1 MMLLKLTK
9 PSLAILSVLGLS
21 ACTTLG
27 PDYVH
32 PEQTALPS
40 DWSVEKAAATQDAEQ
55 SEQKLQQW
63 WQQFNDPTL
72 NLLVEMASQQNLDLE
87 AAGLRIVQARS
98 LLGISTGLQYPQ
110 VQAVSGNLARAYVND
125 QGVNN
130 AALSFDAGWEM
141 DIWGKYARGIESAE
155 AGYYAS
161 IASYHDIMVTI
172 TAEVARNYINYRTF
186 QERILL
192 SRRNIE
198 IQERVVNIT
207 QVQFDS
213 GNVTELDVQQAKNQ
227 LFNTKA
233 AQPSLEIAMKQ
244 SRTALALL
252 LGVLPEEVEGLLK
265 SAGFAQRMADYE
277 AQFKSSGRKPAL
289 SGNDERS
296 IVPRPPLLDNQVDA
310 NLVMRRP
317 DLQVSEMQ
325 ARAQSA
331 QIGVA
336 ETALYPSFSLFGSI
350 GIDSTVP
357 DGSSFSFSD
366 SLTMVIG
373 PTFSWNIFQYGRV
386 KNNIRFED
394 AKFQETLTNYNK
406 KVLQAVNEV
415 TNALEAYDLYLE
427 QKSLRLQS
435 VNSSI
440 RAFNIS
446 MTQYENGQISFERLL
461 NSVEKMTR
469 AEDSYATIKGN
480 VANQVVA
487 LYKALGGGW
496 EAQTGKPFLSEGV
509 AKQMQERSDWDDLL
523 DEEERVLPPLL
534 LEQPSDKEQ
543 ADSPE
548 QISDEQNNAE
558 QDGEVQ

>member
-32 PEQTALPS
+32 PEQSALPS
-40 DWSVEKAAATQDAEQ
+40 DWSVEKAAQDTQQ

-72 NLLVEMASQQNLDLE
+72 NQLVEMASQQNLDLE

-110 VQAVSGNLARAYVND
+110 VQTVSGNLARAYVND

-252 LGVLPEEVEGLLK
+252 LGVLPEEVESLLQ
-265 SAGFAQRMADYE
+265 SDGFAQRMADCE
-277 AQFKSSGRKPAL
+277 NQFKSSGRKPAL
-289 SGNDERS
+289 SGSDERS
-296 IVPRPPLLDNQVDA
+296 IVPSPPLLENKVDA

-325 ARAQSA
+325 ARVQSA
-331 QIGVA
+331 KIGVA

-366 SLTMVIG
+366 SLTMVVG

-394 AKFQETLTNYNK
+394 ARFQETLTNYNK

-469 AEDSYATIKGN
+469 AEDSYANIKGN

-496 EAQTGKPFLSEGV
+496 ETQTGKPFLSETA
-509 AKQMQERSDWDDLL
+509 AKQMQDRSDWDGLL

-534 LEQPSDKEQ
+534 LEQPSDKAQ
-543 ADSPE
+543 ADDTQKNSA
-548 QISDEQNNAE
+548 EQNSAE
-558 QDGEVQ
+558 PDEEVQ

>member
-1 MMLLKLTK
+1 MLQKLTT
-9 PSLAILSVLGLS
+9 PSLAIFTLLGLS
-21 ACTTLG
+21 ACTTVG

-32 PEQTALPS
+32 PQPSALPS
-40 DWSVEKAAATQDAEQ
+40 AWSQQTLAADTQDSA
-55 SEQKLQQW
+55 QKIEQW
-63 WQQFNDPTL
+63 WRQFNDPTL
-72 NLLVEMASQQNLDLE
+72 NQLVALANQQNLDLE
-87 AAGLRIVQARS
+87 AAGLRIVQARA
-98 LLGISTGLQYPQ
+98 LVGVATGLQYPQ
-110 VQAVSGNLARAYVND
+110 VQAASGNLARAYVNN
-125 QGVNN
+125 QGFNN
-130 AALSFDAGWEM
+130 ATLSFDAGWEM
-141 DIWGKYARGIESAE
+141 DVWGKYARGIESVE
-155 AGYYAS
+155 ASYYAA

-172 TAEVARNYINYRTF
+172 TSEVVRNYINYRTF

-192 SRRNIE
+192 SKRNIA
-198 IQERVVNIT
+198 IQERVVRIT

-227 LFNTKA
+227 LYTTKA
-233 AQPSLEIAMKQ
+233 TQPSLEIAMKQ
-244 SRTALALL
+244 SRSAIALL
-252 LGVLPEEVEGLLK
+252 LGVLPEDVDAILTSSGLPEHIAN
-265 SAGFAQRMADYE
+265 SE
-277 AQFKSSGRKPAL
+277 AQFKSSGRKLPL
-289 SGNDERS
+289 SGHDEKS
-296 IVPRPPLLDNQVDA
+296 IVPRPPAISTQIDA
-310 NLVMRRP
+310 SLVMRRP

-336 ETALYPSFSLFGSI
+336 EAALYPSFSLFGSI

-394 AKFQETLTNYNK
+394 ARFQETLTHYNK
-406 KVLQAVNEV
+406 KILRAVNEV
-415 TNALEAYDLYLE
+415 TNALEAYELYSQ
-427 QKSLRLQS
+427 QKALRLQS

-469 AEDSYATIKGN
+469 AEDSYASVKGD

-487 LYKALGGGW
+487 LYKSLGGGW
-496 EAQTGKPFLSEGV
+496 QVQTGKPFLSETI
-509 AKQMQERSDWDDLL
+509 AKQM
-523 DEEERVLPPLL
+523 EERTDWNGY
-534 LEQPSDKEQ
+534 LEQDNRVLLPI
-543 ADSPE
+543 
-548 QISDEQNNAE
+548 QINDDANSS
-558 QDGEVQ
+558 GEEP

>member
-1 MMLLKLTK
+1 MLLKLTK
-9 PSLAILSVLGLS
+9 PSLAILSILGLS

-40 DWSVEKAAATQDAEQ
+40 DWSVEKAAQDTQQ

-72 NLLVEMASQQNLDLE
+72 NQLVEMASQQNLDLE

-110 VQAVSGNLARAYVND
+110 VQTVSGNLARAYVND

-252 LGVLPEEVEGLLK
+252 LGVLPEEMEKLLQ
-265 SAGFAQRMADYE
+265 SEGFAQRMADYE
-277 AQFKSSGRKPAL
+277 NQFKSSGRKPAL
-289 SGNDERS
+289 SGSDERS
-296 IVPRPPLLDNQVDA
+296 IVPRPPRLDDKVDA
-310 NLVMRRP
+310 SLVMRRP

-331 QIGVA
+331 KIGVA

-366 SLTMVIG
+366 SLTMVVG

-394 AKFQETLTNYNK
+394 ARFQETLTNYNK

-487 LYKALGGGW
+487 LYKSLGGGW
-496 EAQTGKPFLSEGV
+496 EAQTGQPFLSETT
-509 AKQMQERSDWDDLL
+509 AKQMQDRSDWDGLL
-523 DEEERVLPPLL
+523 DEEERVLPPLR
-534 LEQPSDKEQ
+534 LEQPSDKAQ
-543 ADSPE
+543 ADDAQKNS
-548 QISDEQNNAE
+548 AE
-558 QDGEVQ
+558 QDEEVQ

>member
-1 MMLLKLTK
+1 MLLKLTK
-9 PSLAILSVLGLS
+9 PSLAILSVFGLS

-32 PEQTALPS
+32 PEQSALPS
-40 DWSVEKAAATQDAEQ
+40 DWSVEKAAQDTQQ

-72 NLLVEMASQQNLDLE
+72 NQLVEMASQQNLDLE

-110 VQAVSGNLARAYVND
+110 VQTVSGNLARAYVND

-252 LGVLPEEVEGLLK
+252 LGVLPEEVESLLQ
-265 SAGFAQRMADYE
+265 SDGFAQRMADYE
-277 AQFKSSGRKPAL
+277 NQFKSSGRKPAL
-289 SGNDERS
+289 SGSDERS
-296 IVPRPPLLDNQVDA
+296 IVPSPPLLENKVDA

-331 QIGVA
+331 KIGVA

-366 SLTMVIG
+366 SLTMVVG

-394 AKFQETLTNYNK
+394 ARFQETLTNYNK

-469 AEDSYATIKGN
+469 AEDSYANIKGN

-496 EAQTGKPFLSEGV
+496 ETQTGKPFLSETT
-509 AKQMQERSDWDDLL
+509 AKQMQDRSDWDGLL

-534 LEQPSDKEQ
+534 LKQPSDKAQ
-543 ADSPE
+543 TDDTQKNSAE
-548 QISDEQNNAE
+548 QISAQQDE
-558 QDGEVQ
+558 EVQ

>member
-1 MMLLKLTK
+1 MLLKLTK

-40 DWSVEKAAATQDAEQ
+40 DWSVEKAAQDTQQ

-72 NLLVEMASQQNLDLE
+72 NQLVEMASQQNLDLE

-110 VQAVSGNLARAYVND
+110 VQTVSGNLARAYVND

-172 TAEVARNYINYRTF
+172 TSEVARNYINYRTF

-252 LGVLPEEVEGLLK
+252 MGVLPEDVEKLLQ
-265 SAGFAQRMADYE
+265 SDGFAQRMADYE
-277 AQFKSSGRKPAL
+277 NQFKSSGRKPAL

-296 IVPRPPLLDNQVDA
+296 IVPRPPLLDDKVDA

-336 ETALYPSFSLFGSI
+336 ETALYPSFTLFGSI

-366 SLTMVIG
+366 SLTMVAG
-373 PTFSWNIFQYGRV
+373 PSFSWNIFQYGRV

-394 AKFQETLTNYNK
+394 ARFQETITNYNK

-496 EAQTGKPFLSEGV
+496 EAQTGKPFLSETV
-509 AKQMQERSDWDDLL
+509 AKQMQDRSDWDDLL

-534 LEQPSDKEQ
+534 LEQPSDKTQ
-543 ADSPE
+543 TDDIQKNS
-548 QISDEQNNAE
+548 SEQNSAE
-558 QDGEVQ
+558 PDGEVQ

>member
-1 MMLLKLTK
+1 MMLPKLTK
-9 PSLAILSVLGLS
+9 PSLAILSLLGLS
-21 ACTTLG
+21 ACTTVG

-32 PEQTALPS
+32 PKQAPMPS
-40 DWSVEKAAATQDAEQ
+40 DWSVQKAAKDTQQ
-55 SEQKLQQW
+55 SKQQLQQW
-63 WQQFNDPTL
+63 WQQFNDSTL
-72 NLLVEMASQQNLDLE
+72 NQLVELASKQNLDLE

-98 LLGISTGLQYPQ
+98 LLSISTGLQYPQ
-110 VQAVSGNLARAYVND
+110 VQTVSGNLARAYVND

-130 AALSFDAGWEM
+130 AALSFDAAWEM

-198 IQERVVNIT
+198 IQERVVRIT

-227 LFNTKA
+227 LYTTKA
-233 AQPSLEIAMKQ
+233 ALPSLEVAMKQ

-252 LGVLPEEVEGLLK
+252 LGALPEEVDELLQSDGMHK
-265 SAGFAQRMADYE
+265 QIADYE
-277 AQFKSSGRKPAL
+277 KQFKSTGRKSAL
-289 SGNDERS
+289 SGTDERS
-296 IVPRPPLLDNQVDA
+296 VVPRPPLLDTQVDA

-336 ETALYPSFSLFGSI
+336 ETALYPSFSLLGSI

-366 SLTMVIG
+366 SLTMVVG

-394 AKFQETLTNYNK
+394 ARFQETLTNYNK

-415 TNALEAYDLYLE
+415 TNAIEAYDLYLQ
-427 QKSLRLQS
+427 QKDLRLQS

-496 EAQTGKPFLSEGV
+496 QTQTGKPFLSESI
-509 AKQMQERSDWDDLL
+509 AKQMTERTDWDGYLN
-523 DEEERVLPPLL
+523 EENRVLPPLR
-534 LEQPSDKEQ
+534 LETPAEN
-543 ADSPE
+543 
-548 QISDEQNNAE
+548 SDENKTE
-558 QDGEVQ
+558 DL

>member
-1 MMLLKLTK
+1 MLLKLTK

-40 DWSVEKAAATQDAEQ
+40 DWSVEKAAQDTQQ

-72 NLLVEMASQQNLDLE
+72 NQLVEMASQQNLDLE

-110 VQAVSGNLARAYVND
+110 VQTVSGNLARAYVND

-172 TAEVARNYINYRTF
+172 TSEVARNYINYRTF

-252 LGVLPEEVEGLLK
+252 LGVLPEDVEKLLQ
-265 SAGFAQRMADYE
+265 SDGFAQRMADYE
-277 AQFKSSGRKPAL
+277 NQFKSSGRKPAL

-296 IVPRPPLLDNQVDA
+296 IVPRPPLLDDKVDA

-336 ETALYPSFSLFGSI
+336 ETALYPSFTLFGSI

-366 SLTMVIG
+366 SLTMVAG
-373 PTFSWNIFQYGRV
+373 PSFSWNIFQYGRV

-394 AKFQETLTNYNK
+394 ARFQETITNYNK

-496 EAQTGKPFLSEGV
+496 ETQTGKPFLSETV
-509 AKQMQERSDWDDLL
+509 AKQMQDRSDWDDLL

-534 LEQPSDKEQ
+534 LEQPSDKAQ
-543 ADSPE
+543 ADDAQKNS
-548 QISDEQNNAE
+548 AE

>member
-1 MMLLKLTK
+1 
-9 PSLAILSVLGLS
+9 A
-21 ACTTLG
+21 
-27 PDYVH
+27 
-32 PEQTALPS
+32 
-40 DWSVEKAAATQDAEQ
+40 
-55 SEQKLQQW
+55 
-63 WQQFNDPTL
+63 
-72 NLLVEMASQQNLDLE
+72 
-87 AAGLRIVQARS
+87 
-98 LLGISTGLQYPQ
+98 
-110 VQAVSGNLARAYVND
+110 
-125 QGVNN
+125 
-130 AALSFDAGWEM
+130 WEM

-198 IQERVVNIT
+198 IQERVVRIT

-213 GNVTELDVQQAKNQ
+213 GNVTELDVQQAKSQ
-227 LFNTKA
+227 LYTTKA
-233 AQPSLEIAMKQ
+233 ALPSLEVAMKQ

-252 LGVLPEEVEGLLK
+252 LGVLPEEVEKLLQSDGLT
-265 SAGFAQRMADYE
+265 QQIADYE
-277 AQFKSSGRKPAL
+277 AQFKSTGRKSAL
-289 SGNDERS
+289 SGTDERS
-296 IVPRPPLLDNQVDA
+296 IVPRPPLLDTQVDA

-366 SLTMVIG
+366 SLTMVVG

-394 AKFQETLTNYNK
+394 ARFQETLTNYNK

-415 TNALEAYDLYLE
+415 TNAIEAYDLYLQ
-427 QKSLRLQS
+427 QKDLRLQS

-469 AEDSYATIKGN
+469 AEDSYAQIKGN
-480 VANQVVA
+480 VANQVIS

-496 EAQTGKPFLSEGV
+496 QAQTGKPFLEESI
-509 AKQMQERSDWDDLL
+509 AKQMQDRTDWDGYLN
-523 DEEERVLPPLL
+523 EENRVLPPLR
-534 LEQPSDKEQ
+534 LETPDET
-543 ADSPE
+543 
-548 QISDEQNNAE
+548 SDENKTE
-558 QDGEVQ
+558 DL

>member
-1 MMLLKLTK
+1 MLLKLTK

-32 PEQTALPS
+32 PEQSALPS
-40 DWSVEKAAATQDAEQ
+40 DWSVEKAAQDTQQ

-72 NLLVEMASQQNLDLE
+72 NQLVEMASQQNLDLE

-110 VQAVSGNLARAYVND
+110 VQTVSGNLARAYVND

-252 LGVLPEEVEGLLK
+252 LGVLPEDVEKLLQ
-265 SAGFAQRMADYE
+265 SDGFAQRMADYE
-277 AQFKSSGRKPAL
+277 NQFKSSGRKPAL

-296 IVPRPPLLDNQVDA
+296 IVPRPPLLDNKVDA

-366 SLTMVIG
+366 SLTMVVG

-496 EAQTGKPFLSEGV
+496 EAQTGKPFLSETV
-509 AKQMQERSDWDDLL
+509 AKQMQDRSDWDGLL
-523 DEEERVLPPLL
+523 DEEERVLPPIRI
-534 LEQPSDKEQ
+534 EPSSDKAQ
-543 ADSPE
+543 ADSAE
-548 QISDEQNNAE
+548 QLSTQKNSSE

>member
-40 DWSVEKAAATQDAEQ
+40 DWSLEKAAQDTQQ

-72 NLLVEMASQQNLDLE
+72 NQLVEMASQQNLDLE

-110 VQAVSGNLARAYVND
+110 VQTVSGNLARAYVND

-252 LGVLPEEVEGLLK
+252 LGVLPEDVEKLLQ
-265 SAGFAQRMADYE
+265 SDGFAQRMADYE
-277 AQFKSSGRKPAL
+277 NQFKSSGRKPAL

-296 IVPRPPLLDNQVDA
+296 IVPRPPLLDNKVDA

-366 SLTMVIG
+366 SLTMVVG

-394 AKFQETLTNYNK
+394 ARFQETLTNYNK

-496 EAQTGKPFLSEGV
+496 EAQTGKPFLSETV
-509 AKQMQERSDWDDLL
+509 AKQMQDRSDWDGLL
-523 DEEERVLPPLL
+523 DEEERVLPPIRI
-534 LEQPSDKEQ
+534 EPSSDKAQ
-543 ADSPE
+543 ADSAE
-548 QISDEQNNAE
+548 QLSTQKNSSE

>member
-1 MMLLKLTK
+1 MLLKLTK

-32 PEQTALPS
+32 PEQAALPS

-110 VQAVSGNLARAYVND
+110 VQTVSGNLARAYVND

>member
-40 DWSVEKAAATQDAEQ
+40 DWSVEKAAQDTQQ

-72 NLLVEMASQQNLDLE
+72 DQLVEMASQQNLDLE

-110 VQAVSGNLARAYVND
+110 VQTVSGNLARAYVND

-252 LGVLPEEVEGLLK
+252 LGVLPEEMEKLLQ
-265 SAGFAQRMADYE
+265 SEGFAQRMADYE
-277 AQFKSSGRKPAL
+277 NQFKSSGRKPAL
-289 SGNDERS
+289 SGSDERS
-296 IVPRPPLLDNQVDA
+296 IVPRPPRLDDKVDA
-310 NLVMRRP
+310 SLVMRRP

-331 QIGVA
+331 KIGVA

-366 SLTMVIG
+366 SLTMVVG

-394 AKFQETLTNYNK
+394 ARFQETLTNYNK

-487 LYKALGGGW
+487 LYKSLGGGW
-496 EAQTGKPFLSEGV
+496 EAQTGQPFLSETT
-509 AKQMQERSDWDDLL
+509 AKQMQDRSDWDGLL
-523 DEEERVLPPLL
+523 DEEERVLPPLR
-534 LEQPSDKEQ
+534 LEQPSDKVQ
-543 ADSPE
+543 ADDAQKNS
-548 QISDEQNNAE
+548 AE
-558 QDGEVQ
+558 QDEEVQ

>member
-40 DWSVEKAAATQDAEQ
+40 DWSLEKAAQDTQQ

-72 NLLVEMASQQNLDLE
+72 NQLVEMASQQNLDLE

-110 VQAVSGNLARAYVND
+110 VQTVSGNLARAYVND

-172 TAEVARNYINYRTF
+172 TSEVARNYINYRTF

-252 LGVLPEEVEGLLK
+252 LGVLPEDVEKLLQ
-265 SAGFAQRMADYE
+265 SDGFAQRMADYE
-277 AQFKSSGRKPAL
+277 NQFKSSGRKPAL

-296 IVPRPPLLDNQVDA
+296 IVPRPPLLDDKVDA

-336 ETALYPSFSLFGSI
+336 ETALYPSFTLFGSI

-366 SLTMVIG
+366 SLTMVVG

-394 AKFQETLTNYNK
+394 AKFQETLANYNK

-496 EAQTGKPFLSEGV
+496 EAQTGKPFLSETV
-509 AKQMQERSDWDDLL
+509 AKQMQDRSDWDGLL
-523 DEEERVLPPLL
+523 DEEERVLPPIRI
-534 LEQPSDKEQ
+534 EPPSDKAQ
-543 ADSPE
+543 ADSAE
-548 QISDEQNNAE
+548 QLNTQKNSSE

>member
-9 PSLAILSVLGLS
+9 PSLAILSALGLS

-40 DWSVEKAAATQDAEQ
+40 DWSVEKAAQDTQQ
-55 SEQKLQQW
+55 SDQKLQQW

-72 NLLVEMASQQNLDLE
+72 NQLVEMASQQNLDLE
-87 AAGLRIVQARS
+87 AAGLRILQARS

-110 VQAVSGNLARAYVND
+110 VQTVSGNVARAYVND

-198 IQERVVNIT
+198 IQERVVRIT

-233 AQPSLEIAMKQ
+233 AQPALEIAMKQ

-252 LGVLPEEVEGLLK
+252 LGVLPQEVEALLK
-265 SAGFAQRMADYE
+265 SDGFNQQLIAYE
-277 AQFKSSGRKPAL
+277 QQFKSTGRKPAL
-289 SGNDERS
+289 SGQDERS
-296 IVPRPPLLDNQVDA
+296 IVPRPPFVDNKVDA

-350 GIDSTVP
+350 GINSTVP

-373 PTFSWNIFQYGRV
+373 PSFSWNIFQYGRV

-394 AKFQETLTNYNK
+394 ARFQETLTNYNK

-427 QKSLRLQS
+427 QKTLRLQS

-496 EAQTGKPFLSEGV
+496 ETQTGKPFLSETI
-509 AKQMQERSDWDDLL
+509 AKQMQDRSDWNGLL
-523 DEEERVLPPLL
+523 DEEERFLPPLL
-534 LEQPSDKEQ
+534 LEQPSDKAQ
-543 ADSPE
+543 GDATE
-548 QISDEQNNAE
+548 QISSEQNSAG

>member
-40 DWSVEKAAATQDAEQ
+40 DWSLEKAAHDTQQ

-72 NLLVEMASQQNLDLE
+72 NQLVEMASQQNLDLE

-110 VQAVSGNLARAYVND
+110 VQTVSGNLARAYVND

-252 LGVLPEEVEGLLK
+252 LGVLPEDVEKLLQ
-265 SAGFAQRMADYE
+265 SDGFAQRMADYE
-277 AQFKSSGRKPAL
+277 NQFKSSGRKPAL

-296 IVPRPPLLDNQVDA
+296 IVPRPPLLDNKVDA

-366 SLTMVIG
+366 SLTMVVG

-496 EAQTGKPFLSEGV
+496 EAQTGKPFLSETV
-509 AKQMQERSDWDDLL
+509 AKQMQDRSDWDGLL
-523 DEEERVLPPLL
+523 DEEERVLPPIRI
-534 LEQPSDKEQ
+534 EPSSDKAQ
-543 ADSPE
+543 ADSAE
-548 QISDEQNNAE
+548 QLSTQKNSSE

>member
-32 PEQTALPS
+32 PEKTALPS
-40 DWSVEKAAATQDAEQ
+40 DWSVEKAAQDTQQ

-72 NLLVEMASQQNLDLE
+72 NQLVEMASQQNLDLE

-110 VQAVSGNLARAYVND
+110 VQTVSGNLARAYVND

-252 LGVLPEEVEGLLK
+252 LGVLPEEMEKLLQ
-265 SAGFAQRMADYE
+265 SEGFAQRMADYE
-277 AQFKSSGRKPAL
+277 NQFKSSGRKPAL
-289 SGNDERS
+289 SGSDERS
-296 IVPRPPLLDNQVDA
+296 IVPRPPRLDDKVDA
-310 NLVMRRP
+310 SLVMRRP

-331 QIGVA
+331 KIGVA

-366 SLTMVIG
+366 SLTMVVG

-394 AKFQETLTNYNK
+394 ARFQETLTNYNK

-487 LYKALGGGW
+487 LYKSLGGGW
-496 EAQTGKPFLSEGV
+496 EAQTGQPFLSETT
-509 AKQMQERSDWDDLL
+509 AKQMQDRSDWDGLL
-523 DEEERVLPPLL
+523 DEEERVLPPLR
-534 LEQPSDKEQ
+534 LEQPSDKAQ
-543 ADSPE
+543 ADDAQKNST
-548 QISDEQNNAE
+548 E
-558 QDGEVQ
+558 QDEEMQ

>member
-1 MMLLKLTK
+1 MMLLKFTK

-32 PEQTALPS
+32 PKQSALPS
-40 DWSVEKAAATQDAEQ
+40 DWSVEKAAQDTQQ

-72 NLLVEMASQQNLDLE
+72 NQLVEMANQQNLDLE

-98 LLGISTGLQYPQ
+98 LLGISSGLQYPQ
-110 VQAVSGNLARAYVND
+110 VQTVSGNLARAYVND

-141 DIWGKYARGIESAE
+141 DVWGKYARGIESAE

-252 LGVLPEEVEGLLK
+252 LGVLPEEVEKLLQ
-265 SAGFAQRMADYE
+265 SDGFAQRMADYE
-277 AQFKSSGRKPAL
+277 NQFKSSGRKPAL
-289 SGNDERS
+289 SGSDERS
-296 IVPRPPLLDNQVDA
+296 IVPRPPLLDNKVDA

-331 QIGVA
+331 KIGVA

-350 GIDSTVP
+350 GINSTVP

-366 SLTMVIG
+366 SLTMVVG

-394 AKFQETLTNYNK
+394 ARFQETLTNYNK

-469 AEDSYATIKGN
+469 AEDSYASIKGN

-496 EAQTGKPFLSEGV
+496 EAQTGQPFLSETIT
-509 AKQMQERSDWDDLL
+509 KQMQDRSDWDGLL
-523 DEEERVLPPLL
+523 DEEERTLPP
-534 LEQPSDKEQ
+534 
-543 ADSPE
+543 
-548 QISDEQNNAE
+548 IRIDEPANKVQTDDA
-558 QDGEVQ
+558 QDDGEVQ

>member
-40 DWSVEKAAATQDAEQ
+40 DWSLEKVAQDTQQ

-72 NLLVEMASQQNLDLE
+72 NQLVEMASQQNLDLE

-110 VQAVSGNLARAYVND
+110 VQTVSGNLARAYVND

-252 LGVLPEEVEGLLK
+252 LGVLPEDVEKLLQ
-265 SAGFAQRMADYE
+265 SDGFAQRMADYE
-277 AQFKSSGRKPAL
+277 NQFKSSGRKPAL

-296 IVPRPPLLDNQVDA
+296 IVPRPPLLDNKVDA

-366 SLTMVIG
+366 SLTMVVG

-496 EAQTGKPFLSEGV
+496 EAQTGKPFLSETV
-509 AKQMQERSDWDDLL
+509 AKQMQDRSDWDGLL
-523 DEEERVLPPLL
+523 DEEERVLPPIRI
-534 LEQPSDKEQ
+534 EPSSDKAQ
-543 ADSPE
+543 ADSAE
-548 QISDEQNNAE
+548 QLSTQKNSSE

>member
-32 PEQTALPS
+32 PEQSALPS
-40 DWSVEKAAATQDAEQ
+40 DWSVEKAAQDTQQ

-72 NLLVEMASQQNLDLE
+72 NQLVEMASQQNLDLE

-110 VQAVSGNLARAYVND
+110 VQTVSGNLARAYVND

-252 LGVLPEEVEGLLK
+252 LGVLPEEVESLLQ
-265 SAGFAQRMADYE
+265 SDGFAQRMADYE
-277 AQFKSSGRKPAL
+277 NQFKSSGRKPAL
-289 SGNDERS
+289 SGSDERS
-296 IVPRPPLLDNQVDA
+296 IVPSPPLLDNKVDA

-331 QIGVA
+331 KIGVA

-366 SLTMVIG
+366 SLTMVVG

-394 AKFQETLTNYNK
+394 ARFQETLTNYNK

-469 AEDSYATIKGN
+469 AEDSYANIKGN

-496 EAQTGKPFLSEGV
+496 ETQTGKPFLSKTA
-509 AKQMQERSDWDDLL
+509 AKQMQDRSDWDGLL
-523 DEEERVLPPLL
+523 DEEERVLPPIRI
-534 LEQPSDKEQ
+534 EPPSDKAQ
-543 ADSPE
+543 ADSAE
-548 QISDEQNNAE
+548 QLSTQKNSAE
-558 QDGEVQ
+558 QDEEVQ

>member
-40 DWSVEKAAATQDAEQ
+40 DWSVEKAAQDTQQ

-72 NLLVEMASQQNLDLE
+72 NQLVEMASQQNLDLE

-110 VQAVSGNLARAYVND
+110 VQTVSGNLARAYVND

-172 TAEVARNYINYRTF
+172 TSEVARNYINYRTF

-252 LGVLPEEVEGLLK
+252 LGVLPEDVEKLLQ
-265 SAGFAQRMADYE
+265 SDGFAQRMADYE
-277 AQFKSSGRKPAL
+277 NQFKSSGRKPAL

-296 IVPRPPLLDNQVDA
+296 IVPRPPLLDDKVDA

-336 ETALYPSFSLFGSI
+336 ETALYPSFTLFGSI

-366 SLTMVIG
+366 SLTMVAG
-373 PTFSWNIFQYGRV
+373 PSFSWNIFQYGRV

-394 AKFQETLTNYNK
+394 ARFQETITNYNK

-496 EAQTGKPFLSEGV
+496 ETQTGKPFLSETV
-509 AKQMQERSDWDDLL
+509 AKQMQDRSDWDDLL

-534 LEQPSDKEQ
+534 LEQPSDKTQ
-543 ADSPE
+543 ADSA
-548 QISDEQNNAE
+548 EQNSAE